1 MYAKMGGTPW
11 TVAHDLTVDDEVV
24 VGMGNVELTGSRFEQ
39 KQRFMGITTVFRGDG
54 NYLLSNVSR
63 VCRYDEYP
71 AVLEA
76 SMAEVLR
83 EVKKR
88 NGWQD
93 DDSVRVVFHAHKPLR
108 QVEVAKIVERLHP
121 GSRRGTERP
130 VRIPDSH
137 ARSPFQG
144 ARHSASGEG
153 DGIGTEGGIRP
164 RSRDHRSVGQ
174 IHQAPHDQRGEP
186 DQACDLTIAF
196 PAADPPAPGI
206 DLCGFAVSSR
216 ASPQVYLAHLA
227 IDATGL
233 CSRDD
238 LLLRTHRG
246 IAFAARGS
254 SRLVPRRFEHE
265 TPVEPMV
272 PMTSPVTQSIARQ
285 LVELETQLRTEEHW
299 SQESPE
305 ANFARHVFDSVREQG
320 PVLDWAVAPTA
331 DVLRRGMAPDLAAFG
346 YRIASH
352 RCEPDAAGRSA
363 WEAGLRKLSHREPFT
378 ADRQTFAF
386 RPVEIFGLALGFH
399 GSHALPDD
407 LRSWFRGTIERLG
420 RDYSHDDWGGPL
432 YQTAARL
439 TDAAWSRGQL
449 QQPALPII
457 EGFALRRWLAL
468 AYPDQPG
475 PVSNK
480 DIDQEIL
487 RRALLE
493 HLNPVDIARASILYQ
508 AIRRASIERL
518 ESDLAATWQTDRL
531 TRDGVEV
538 VTNLCRRFQQF
549 ALQIQL
555 RHDGRDTVKF
565 DDEYD
570 VQDALH
576 AILRLHFED
585 VRAEEWT
592 PSYAGNSSRMD
603 FLLKREHIVVEA
615 KMTRKSLRQKDV
627 AEQLIQDKERYR
639 SHPEC
644 RELICFVYDPAHFLT
659 NPTALEDDL
668 STAEPKLSTTVIVS
682 PKG

>member
-1 MYAKMGGTPW
+1 
-11 TVAHDLTVDDEVV
+11 
-24 VGMGNVELTGSRFEQ
+24 
-39 KQRFMGITTVFRGDG
+39 
-54 NYLLSNVSR
+54 
-63 VCRYDEYP
+63 
-71 AVLEA
+71 
-76 SMAEVLR
+76 
-83 EVKKR
+83 
-88 NGWQD
+88 
-93 DDSVRVVFHAHKPLR
+93 
-108 QVEVAKIVERLHP
+108 
-121 GSRRGTERP
+121 
-130 VRIPDSH
+130 
-137 ARSPFQG
+137 
-144 ARHSASGEG
+144 
-153 DGIGTEGGIRP
+153 
-164 RSRDHRSVGQ
+164 
-174 IHQAPHDQRGEP
+174 
-186 DQACDLTIAF
+186 
-196 PAADPPAPGI
+196 
-206 DLCGFAVSSR
+206 
-216 ASPQVYLAHLA
+216 
-227 IDATGL
+227 
-233 CSRDD
+233 
-238 LLLRTHRG
+238 
-246 IAFAARGS
+246 
-254 SRLVPRRFEHE
+254 
-265 TPVEPMV
+265 
-272 PMTSPVTQSIARQ
+272 MTSPVTQSIARQ
-285 LVELETQLRTEEHW
+285 LVELETQLRTEEHS

-305 ANFARHVFDSVREQG
+305 ANFARHVFDSVREEG
-320 PVLDWAVAPTA
+320 PVLDWAVAPTS

-346 YRIASH
+346 YRIAGH
-352 RCEPDAAGRSA
+352 RCEPDAAGRFA

-399 GSHALPDD
+399 GSPALPDD

-439 TDAAWSRGQL
+439 TDAAWNSGQL
-449 QQPALPII
+449 QQPALPTI

-468 AYPDQPG
+468 AYPNQPG

-493 HLNPVDIARASILYQ
+493 HLNPADIARASILYQ

-531 TRDGVEV
+531 TRDGVEI

-549 ALQIQL
+549 ALQIQH
-555 RHDGRDTVKF
+555 RHDGRATVKF